1 MKANNRYMKDYDKY
15 KESSYLMYWDVKN
28 LCEWEMSRRL
38 PIDGLK
44 LVKNTSQGNED
55 SIKNYNK
62 DSDEGYFLE
71 VDIQYPEELHKLHN
85 DLFFLTERMKIE
97 KVEKLVTNM
106 DDKKE
111 DVIHIKILKQALSHE
126 LVLRKT
132 HRVIKFNQKAWLN
145 HI

>member
-1 MKANNRYMKDYDKY
+1 MKDYDKY

-28 LCEWEMSRRL
+28 LCEWEMSQRL

-71 VDIQYPEELHKLHN
+71 VGIQYPEELHKLHN
-85 DLFFLTERMKIE
+85 DLFLLTERMKIE
-97 KVEKLVTNM
+97 KVGKLVTNM

-111 DVIHIKILKQALSHE
+111 DVIHIKILKQALCHE

-132 HRVIKFNQKAWLN
+132 HRFIKFNQKAWLN